1 MAHPYTHV
9 RLRAMGALLA
19 MAALAGQAIPARAQ
33 GTGFDARAAQ
43 AYLGARWQGS
53 STCGGHTDLT
63 LQFDKS
69 EIQGSAVVLHGTARR
84 EAKIDAQVTGR
95 YDPATGLLMVDGSV
109 VPDDPNYCPG
119 TRVLGKCMELTV
131 GKFITP
137 EKTREEHRKDR
148 AALTLASTFA
158 IDVARSDDGAALAG
172 TVRGA
177 GFDCAAFQLSR
188 ADHGAPTM
196 LTPRTVATE
205 RAALARIDS
214 AAAGSG
220 ATSAQA
226 RGTWLEALAQRG
238 DPIAMADLGRQYE
251 AGTGGRP
258 PDSAK
263 AVAWYL
269 KAATAGEAR
278 AQRRLADLYAKGQG
292 VPMDAAQSAR
302 WTRAASETAADVG
315 RYCVAPAMLE
325 GYAELIDSLKKDP
338 TNVLVGAAATM
349 LMGISVNEG
358 TIDIE
363 GAGIEEVT
371 LRDGPFQCRIVGR
384 RVGASVR
391 NVTPAFTYAGIDQD
405 GYSLYYDHS
414 AQAASNEA
422 IASIA
427 NTLMSKSQATQAF
440 QVTPMGGNRFHVTI
454 EQQVMTTGHV
464 HATDVIIDPA
474 TLVSADR
481 AAAPPPA
488 STLVTPP
495 SPVPALPMAAIPT
508 RAERATNAP
517 TPQAAIDPQRERSVW
532 SLCQSAKGPAMCQA
546 YLSEFPNG
554 PHGGQAR
561 GILADM
567 SADAPAAAAPTPARA
582 AAPAAIDASGKDDPA
597 IMAAINTGF
606 VKWSREWQYDHYLGN
621 SAKLQQRRCGGSTCQ
636 LAGGV
641 MFQRMGQTLALAF
654 TANVAR
660 QPDGQIA
667 IVRLCY
673 SDSSSGM
680 SDCKDF

>member
-1 MAHPYTHV
+1 MAHRYRHV
-9 RLRAMGALLA
+9 TLRALGALLA
-19 MAALAGQAIPARAQ
+19 TATLAGPTSPAQAQ
-33 GTGFDARAAQ
+33 GTGVDARAAQ
-43 AYLGARWQGS
+43 AWLGGRWQGNG
-53 STCGGHTDLT
+53 TCGGRTDLT
-63 LQFDKS
+63 LQFDKA
-69 EIQGSAVVLHGTARR
+69 EVQGPVVVLHGTAKS
-84 EAKIDAQVTGR
+84 APKIDAQVTGR
-95 YDPATGLLMVDGSV
+95 YDPANGLLMIDGNV

-137 EKTREEHRKDR
+137 EKTREEHRKER

-158 IDVARSDDGAALAG
+158 IDVARGDDGATLAG

-188 ADHGAPTM
+188 ADHAAPTM
-196 LTPRTVATE
+196 LAPRTVATE
-205 RAALARIDS
+205 RAALARID
-214 AAAGSG
+214 G
-220 ATSAQA
+220 ATSVGVTSAQA
-226 RGTWLEALAQRG
+226 RGAWLEALAQRG

-251 AGTGGRP
+251 AGTGGHP
-258 PDSAK
+258 PDIAK

-269 KAATAGEAR
+269 KAAGAGEAR

-302 WTRAASETAADVG
+302 WNRAASETAADVG

-349 LMGISVNEG
+349 MMGISVNEG
-358 TIDIE
+358 TIAIE

-391 NVTPAFTYAGIDQD
+391 NVTPAFTYAGVDQD

-440 QVTPMGGNRFHVTI
+440 QVTPVGGNRFHVTI

-481 AAAPPPA
+481 AATAPPTSAP
-488 STLVTPP
+488 VTPP
-495 SPVPALPMAAIPT
+495 SPVPALTMAAVPA
-508 RAERATNAP
+508 RAERAADAP
-517 TPQAAIDPQRERSVW
+517 GPQAAIDPQRERSVW

-554 PHGGQAR
+554 PHSGQAR
-561 GILADM
+561 GILSDM
-567 SADAPAAAAPTPARA
+567 SADAPAAAAPTPVRA
-582 AAPAAIDASGKDDPA
+582 AALAAIDASGKDDAA

-621 SAKLQQRRCGGSTCQ
+621 SAKLQQRRCGGSACQ
-636 LAGGV
+636 LTGGV
-641 MFQRMGQTLALAF
+641 MFQRMGQTLPLAF

-660 QPDGQIA
+660 QPDGQIG

-673 SDSSSGM
+673 SDNSSGM